1 MINKLGKREM
11 GWGYELIWASSD
23 KYCVKIMVFTKK
35 GAKFSMHF
43 HKDKDE
49 TWFCNSGVFKLHWID
64 TKDATLYTK
73 EFKEGETWY
82 NPPLM
87 PHQLELVSDH
97 GSVSEVSTPDH
108 SEDNYRVIKG
118 DSQLKKDNPEKK

>member
-1 MINKLGKREM
+1 
-11 GWGYELIWASSD
+11 
-23 KYCVKIMVFTKK
+23 MVFTKK